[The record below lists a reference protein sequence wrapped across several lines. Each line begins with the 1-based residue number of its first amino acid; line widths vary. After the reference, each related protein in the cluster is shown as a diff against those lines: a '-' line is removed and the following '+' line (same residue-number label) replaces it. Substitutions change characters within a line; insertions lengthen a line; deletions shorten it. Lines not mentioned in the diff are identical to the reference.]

1 MTKQA
6 NNKITKPRIGAHVSS
21 SGGAQKFLQRVEDL
35 EVEAVQIHP
44 SAPQTYRQTS
54 ITPEDRA
61 EIKKTL
67 AEKNI
72 PLYFHS
78 IYLINLA
85 NEDEQKWHAS
95 IGAVKHYLEIAP
107 EFGAVGTVT
116 HVGSHKGKGL
126 IKVKERLEKAAMKIA
141 KEAKNPLGK
150 FLIENT
156 AGGGGTLGRD
166 LDELEFLYKT
176 FSQHLDTGI
185 CLDTCH
191 MFAAGIP
198 VNDADKFTAWLN
210 EFDARIG
217 LDKIIAI
224 HLNDSKTPF
233 DSNRDRHENIGEG
246 EIGAETLR
254 RVVTNLRLAH
264 CDFILEVPGIGQGP
278 DLVNINRVKKFR
290 A

>member
-1 MTKQA
+1 MTKLT
-6 NNKITKPRIGAHVSS
+6 TKSDRLVRVGAHVSS
-21 SGGAQKFLQRVEDL
+21 AGGAKKFLQRVDDL

-54 ITPEDRA
+54 ISVEDRA
-61 EIKKTL
+61 LIKKTL
-67 AEKNI
+67 KDKKI

-85 NEDEQKWHAS
+85 NEDDRLWHAS

-107 EFGAVGTVT
+107 QFGAIGTVT

-126 IKVKERLEKAAMKIA
+126 KAVEERLAKAAGKIA
-141 KEAKNPLGK
+141 QEAKGPLGK

-166 LDELEFLYKT
+166 LAELAVLYKI
-176 FSQHLDTGI
+176 FSKHLDTGI

-191 MFAAGIP
+191 LFASGVP
-198 VNDADKFTAWLN
+198 LNDESLWQEWLEN
-210 EFDARIG
+210 FDREIG
-217 LDKIIAI
+217 LDKVVTI

-233 DSNRDRHENIGEG
+233 GSNRDRHQNIGEG
-246 EIGAETLR
+246 EIGLDVLA
-254 RVVTNLRLAH
+254 RVVREPKLAH
-264 CDFILEVPGIGQGP
+264 CDFILEVPGVGQGP
-278 DLVNINRVKKFR
+278 DLLNINRVKKMR
-290 A
+290 G